1 MEIIEGPYSIGHV
14 FNLSIFLLL
23 LFISPADE
31 VKSLLLTFYPLRIT
45 TL

>member
-1 MEIIEGPYSIGHV
+1 MEIIEGPYSIGHI
-14 FNLSIFLLL
+14 FNLSIFLL